1 MPFPDF
7 SPTVPALLRSAVER
21 HGDHLL
27 IVHGNVR
34 LTYAEADARS
44 ARLARGLLAAGVGK
58 GTRVGLLMPNGP
70 DWIVA
75 CLAAARIGALLV
87 PINTFYQARELGW
100 VLRHADVA
108 LLLVVARFRSHDY
121 LARLEAAAPE
131 LGRREPGDPSQ
142 VPGRLRVR
150 SLPYLRDV
158 RVWGEHDR
166 PWAGSGRHLEAAADA
181 EPRLDDAFLHAVEQ
195 EVTPADP
202 MVVIYTSGSTA
213 EPRGAVHTQGT
224 LIRHAFNLN
233 SVRTIGAVDRIWS
246 PMPFFWVG
254 GLLLGLLSPMHVGA
268 CLLGE
273 EAFEPRAT
281 LDLLER
287 ERATVAGGWPHYG
300 KAMADDPSFPGRDL
314 SSLRSGNIEIL
325 PPDKRPADP
334 ELRPNSLGM
343 TETCGPHTF
352 GRDTDPPE
360 KLRGGFGRA
369 LEGIEHKVVDP
380 ETGVTLPP
388 GTEGEI
394 CVRGY
399 TVAQGLYKREREATF
414 DRDGFYHTGDGG
426 YFDADGYLF
435 FKARLGDMI
444 KTAGANVTPSEVEK
458 ALESFPAVK
467 EAFVVGISDPV
478 RGQNVAAAIVFNHGH
493 SLSADELRH
502 GLRAELSAY
511 KVPRHFVF
519 FGDGELPFTDSGKI
533 DKRKLRDLLAARVAK
548 QDEAGSPTR

>member
-1 MPFPDF
+1 
-7 SPTVPALLRSAVER
+7 VLLRTAVER
-21 HGDHLL
+21 HGKRLL
-27 IVHGNVR
+27 IVQGETR

-44 ARLARGLLAAGVGK
+44 MRLARGLLAIGVGK

-75 CLAAARIGALLV
+75 CLAATRIGAMLV

-108 LLLVVARFRSHDY
+108 TLLMVTRFRNHDY
-121 LARLEAAAPE
+121 LARLETAAPD
-131 LGRREPGDPSQ
+131 LGRCESGRPRQ
-142 VPGRLRVR
+142 VPGRLLVE
-150 SLPYLRDV
+150 SLPFLRDV

-166 PWAGSGRHLEAAADA
+166 PWAGSARELEAAADA
-181 EPRLDDAFLHAVEQ
+181 LPALDDGFLRSVERQ
-195 EVTPADP
+195 VSPADP

-224 LIRHAFNLN
+224 LIRHAYNLN
-233 SVRTIGAVDRIWS
+233 SVRTIGSDDRIWS

-273 EAFEPRAT
+273 EVFDPKGT

-287 ERATVAGGWPHYG
+287 ERATIAGGWPHYG

-325 PPDKRPADP
+325 PPDKRPANP

-352 GRDTDPPE
+352 GRETDAPE

-369 LEGIEHKVVDP
+369 LDGIEHKVVDP
-380 ETGVTLPP
+380 ETGAVLPP

-399 TVAQGLYKREREATF
+399 SVAQGLYKLEREATF

-426 YFDADGYLF
+426 FFDVDGYLF

-444 KTAGANVTPSEVEK
+444 KTAGANVAPSEVEPV
-458 ALESFPAVK
+458 LESFPEVK
-467 EAFVVGISDPV
+467 EAFVVGIPDPV
-478 RGQNVAAAIVFNHGH
+478 RGQNIAAAIVFNHGH
-493 SLSADELRH
+493 SVTVDELRAR
-502 GLRAELSAY
+502 LRAELSAY
-511 KVPRHFVF
+511 KVPRHFF
-519 FGDGELPFTDSGKI
+519 FYGDDELPFTDSGKI
-533 DKRKLRDLLAARVAK
+533 DKRKLKDLLAARVAE
-548 QDEAGSPTR
+548 QGGAGGATT

>member
-7 SPTVPALLRSAVER
+7 SPTVPALLRSAVEH
-21 HGDHLL
+21 HGERLL
-27 IVHGNVR
+27 IVHGDVR
-34 LTYAEADARS
+34 LTYADADARS
-44 ARLARGLLAAGVGK
+44 ARLARGLLAMGVGK

-121 LARLEAAAPE
+121 LARLETAAPE
-131 LGRREPGDPSQ
+131 LARSELADPPQ
-142 VPGRLRVR
+142 LPGRLRVR

-166 PWAGSGRHLEAAADA
+166 SWAGSGRDREAAADA
-181 EPRLDDAFLHAVEQ
+181 EPRLDDAFLRAVEQ

-202 MVVIYTSGSTA
+202 MVIIYTSGSTA
-213 EPRGAVHTQGT
+213 EPRGAVHTHGT
-224 LIRHAFNLN
+224 LIRHAYNLN
-233 SVRTIGAVDRIWS
+233 SVRTIGTDDRIWS

-273 EAFEPRAT
+273 EVFEPRAT

-352 GRDTDPPE
+352 GRDTDLPE

-380 ETGVTLPP
+380 ETGATLPP

-399 TVAQGLYKREREATF
+399 TLAQGLYKREREATF

-426 YFDADGYLF
+426 FFDADGYLF

-467 EAFVVGISDPV
+467 EAFVVGLPDPV

-493 SLSADELRH
+493 SLSADELRQ

-511 KVPRHFVF
+511 KVPRHFF
-519 FGDGELPFTDSGKI
+519 FCGDDELPFTDSGKI
-533 DKRKLRDLLAARVAK
+533 DKRKLKDLLVARLAK
-548 QDEAGSPTR
+548 QGGAGGPTT